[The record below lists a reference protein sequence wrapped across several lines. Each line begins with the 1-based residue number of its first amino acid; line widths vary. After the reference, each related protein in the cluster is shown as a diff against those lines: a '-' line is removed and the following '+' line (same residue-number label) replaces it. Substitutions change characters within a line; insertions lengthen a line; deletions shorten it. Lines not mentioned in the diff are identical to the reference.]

1 MMENTHEDIKKDISP
16 DRLDY
21 YAEIKKSGMA
31 PLWENLHHM
40 LTPEPKVKSL
50 PHHWEYS

>member
-21 YAEIKKSGMA
+21 YAEIKKSGQMKY
-31 PLWENLHHM
+31 LF
-40 LTPEPKVKSL
+40 
-50 PHHWEYS
+50 